1 MRASFSPASLIPQI
15 SKRTHHS
22 TEIGPIEMNYL
33 IRGKVALLLKLIIVG
48 LVSAVL
54 LMLAQS
60 AFAQREYVI
69 SAFLAFTL
77 FAIAFTYLTK
87 VSVPLKFFI
96 PGILL
101 LLAFVIGPILYT
113 VTMSGFNYKTGNI
126 ISKEEAIVQI
136 KVRGIEASPDGIAFD
151 VKLGKSNGEK
161 AILVSDITNKKYFL
175 STAKNRTEVNP
186 SDVTL
191 NDIEV
196 AIAAPDF
203 TPLSDSELAGADK
216 SYSDIRF
223 KYDGDYFI
231 ALEGLETG
239 VVSRQVLKYNATND
253 QFVNLIDGS
262 KYTDNGRGN
271 YSLLNDKTAILEPG
285 WRAPIWLENYTKII
299 TDSRVRGPLL
309 RVFVWTVAFAFL
321 TVFTTFALGLLLAL
335 ALNKPIH
342 GRRIYRSILVLPYAM
357 PSVMSILIWGGMFN
371 TEFGAINTLLGTQI
385 AWFSDPNFAR
395 VAVILVNLWLGFP
408 YFYLIS
414 SGSLQAIPSE
424 LQEAAAIDGANPR
437 QIFRKITLP
446 LLLQILSPLLIASFA
461 FNFNNFNLIYLLTGG
476 GPRNELDGQI
486 AGATDILISYTY
498 KIAFGTGTQDLG
510 LASAISL
517 IIFLLVASI
526 SLYSLRKSKVLETF
540 A

>member
-1 MRASFSPASLIPQI
+1 MS
-15 SKRTHHS
+15 
-22 TEIGPIEMNYL
+22 YL
-33 IRGKVALLLKLIIVG
+33 IRGKVALFIKVIVVSLI
-48 LVSAVL
+48 SAVF

-69 SAFLAFTL
+69 SAFLAICVL
-77 FAIAFTYLTK
+77 LLALTYLTK
-87 VSVPLKFFI
+87 ISIPLKFFI

-101 LLAFVIGPILYT
+101 LTAFVVGPILYT

-126 ISKEEAIVQI
+126 ISKEEAIVQL
-136 KVRGIEASPDGIAFD
+136 KVRGIEPAPSGLTFD
-151 VKLGKSNGEK
+151 IKLGTVAGTP
-161 AILVSDITNKKYFL
+161 AILASDITNRTYFI
-175 STAKNRTEVNP
+175 STPEERTAV
-186 SDVTL
+186 SATDVTL
-191 NDIEV
+191 NEYEV
-196 AIAAPDF
+196 AVTAPNF
-203 TPLSDSELAGADK
+203 TPLTEAEFSTADK
-216 SYSDIRF
+216 LFTGTRF
-223 KYDGDYFI
+223 AFDNQYFI
-231 ALEGLETG
+231 ALEGFEAG
-239 VVSRQVLKYNATND
+239 VVSQQVLQFVPESD
-253 QFVNLIDGS
+253 QFKNLVTGAI
-262 KYTDNGRGN
+262 YTDNGRGN
-271 YSLLNDKTAILEPG
+271 YALADDKDAILEPG
-285 WRAPIWLENYTKII
+285 WRAPIWFENYSKII
-299 TDSRVRGPLL
+299 TDPRVREPLI
-309 RVFVWTVAFAFL
+309 RVFIWTVAFALL
-321 TVFTTFALGLLLAL
+321 TVLTTFALGLLLAL
-335 ALNKPIH
+335 ALNKPIR

-371 TEFGAINTLLGTQI
+371 TEFGAINTLFGTDI

-424 LQEAAAIDGANPR
+424 LLEAAAIDGANPR

-476 GPRNELDGQI
+476 GPRNELDGEI

-517 IIFLLVASI
+517 IIFILVASI

>member
-1 MRASFSPASLIPQI
+1 MS
-15 SKRTHHS
+15 
-22 TEIGPIEMNYL
+22 YL
-33 IRGKVALLLKLIIVG
+33 IRGKIALFIKVIVVTLFVSVLLL
-48 LVSAVL
+48 
-54 LMLAQS
+54 LAQS
-60 AFAQREYVI
+60 AFAQEEYVI
-69 SAFLAFTL
+69 AAFLV
-77 FAIAFTYLTK
+77 IAVLLLGVTYLTK

-101 LLAFVIGPILYT
+101 LTAFVVGPILYT
-113 VTMSGFNYKTGNI
+113 VAMSGFNYKTGNI

-136 KVRGIEASPDGIAFD
+136 KVRGIEPAPSGLTFD
-151 VKLGKSNGEK
+151 IKLGTVEGKP
-161 AILVSDITNKKYFL
+161 AILASDINTPEYFI
-175 STAKNRTEVNP
+175 STLEERIPLVA
-186 SDVTL
+186 SSLTL
-191 NDIEV
+191 NEYGV
-196 AIAAPDF
+196 AVEAPNF
-203 TPLSDSELAGADK
+203 TPLTESEFSTADK
-216 SYSDIRF
+216 LFTGSRF
-223 KYDGDYFI
+223 TFDDKYFI
-231 ALEGLETG
+231 ALEGFEAG
-239 VVSRQVLKYNATND
+239 VVSQQILEFDPQSD
-253 QFVNLIDGS
+253 QFRNLVTGAI
-262 KYTDNGRGN
+262 YTDNGRGN
-271 YSLLNDKTAILEPG
+271 YSLTDDKNAILEPG
-285 WRAPIWLENYTKII
+285 WRAPIWFENYSNII
-299 TDSRVRGPLL
+299 TDSRVREPLI
-309 RVFVWTVAFAFL
+309 RVFIWTVVFALL
-321 TVFTTFALGLLLAL
+321 TVLTTFALGLLLAL
-335 ALNKPIH
+335 ALNKPIR

-371 TEFGAINTLLGTQI
+371 TEFGAINTLLGTNI

-424 LQEAAAIDGANPR
+424 LMEAAAIDGANPR

-476 GPRNELDGQI
+476 GPRNELDGEI

>member
-1 MRASFSPASLIPQI
+1 MRASLSPALLFS
-15 SKRTHHS
+15 S
-22 TEIGPIEMNYL
+22 TELGRMKMTYL
-33 IRGKVALLLKLIIVG
+33 IRGKVALFLKIIIIS

-54 LMLAQS
+54 LMLTQS
-60 AFAQREYVI
+60 AFAQKEYVI
-69 SAFLAFTL
+69 SAFLALTVL
-77 FAIAFTYLTK
+77 ALALTYLTK
-87 VSVPLKFFI
+87 ISIPLKFFI

-101 LLAFVIGPILYT
+101 LIAFVIGPILYT

-126 ISKEEAIVQI
+126 VSKEEAIVQI
-136 KVRGIEASPDGIAFD
+136 KLRATEAAPSGLSFD
-151 VKLGKSNGEK
+151 LKLGTSNGQP
-161 AILVSDITNKKYFL
+161 AILVSDIANLKYFI
-175 STAKNRTEVNP
+175 STAEKRIPVAAN
-186 SDVTL
+186 DVTL
-191 NDIEV
+191 NEYGV
-196 AIAAPDF
+196 AVTAPDF
-203 TPLSDSELAGADK
+203 KALSDAEMAGADK
-216 SYSDIRF
+216 SYSDVNFLYEGI
-223 KYDGDYFI
+223 YFI
-231 ALEGLETG
+231 SLEGFDAG
-239 VVSRQVLKYNATND
+239 VVSQQSLEYLPAQDEFK
-253 QFVNLIDGS
+253 NLINGNV
-262 KYTDNGRGN
+262 YRDNGRGN
-271 YSLLNDKTAILEPG
+271 YALPDDKTAILEPG
-285 WRAPIWLENYTKII
+285 WRAPIWFENYTKIL
-299 TDSRVRGPLL
+299 TDPRVRGPLI
-309 RVFVWTVAFAFL
+309 RVFIWTVAFALL
-321 TVFTTFALGLLLAL
+321 TVLTTFALGLLLAL
-335 ALNKPIH
+335 ALNRPIF

-371 TEFGAINTLLGTQI
+371 TEFGAINTLFGSNI

-424 LQEAAAIDGANPR
+424 LLEAAAIDGANPR

-461 FNFNNFNLIYLLTGG
+461 YNFNNFNLIYLLTGG

-517 IIFLLVASI
+517 IIFVLVASI

-540 A
+540 G